1 MMTWQIGFLEFLVVE
16 AGVFPGFGVGEAI
29 GGDEWREEGDGD
41 VPVGDDVE
49 GKVSVDPRRS
59 GGRRDQRNITLS
71 SETPNRQNTT
81 QRDADA
87 VHFVSHVTFT
97 VIILRAGHVDKA
109 MALLA
114 QMEAI
119 GLRPNSVSYSYLID
133 ALGSIGR
140 TLEADVL
147 FQEMI
152 FLGFRPRIKL
162 YNVLLRGFL
171 KKGLLG
177 LAVGRHFS

>member
-29 GGDEWREEGDGD
+29 GGDEWR
-41 VPVGDDVE
+41 
-49 GKVSVDPRRS
+49 RRGMATFQS
-59 GGRRDQRNITLS
+59 A
-71 SETPNRQNTT
+71 TT
-81 QRDADA
+81 WKA
-87 VHFVSHVTFT
+87 
-97 VIILRAGHVDKA
+97 RAGHVDKA